1 MLKIA
6 HTEWPVGRR
15 PIATNTV
22 KNGGICHS
30 ESKKELLNTADNLV
44 RKQARKDEVK
54 EFAKIFWLVVGLLI
68 ALIVMVKEFN

>member
-6 HTEWPVGRR
+6 HTEWPAGRK

-22 KNGGICHS
+22 KSGGICHS

-68 ALIVMVKEFN
+68 AIVVMVKEFN